1 MSNKNLLF
9 EFIAVANTCIGNT
22 QYLDHYD
29 MISYRMFQVRTWFVG
44 HQQPWV
50 ETTCSDLVD
59 RQLSSRR
66 VKMKEDQQRILLAGA
81 QGTRQERPLPL
92 PSSMWASHPH
102 HHPYPL
108 TRSISRSSNRSL
120 VPPRTTAGVPDRPEE
135 ERRPRGSSRCDD
147 IKVPLTNLASVIPDN
162 VADAAGQTTRCDFCT
177 MTATSSVVGSPAGGS
192 SSISCSANRLC
203 CSQLSPTSHLNDED
217 KEGGSDYK
225 RYNHSHKK
233 HTFFFNLTIVRSN
246 STRALRSDDRLES
259 VATGYRI
266 SVKKLST

>member
-1 MSNKNLLF
+1 M
-9 EFIAVANTCIGNT
+9 
-22 QYLDHYD
+22 
-29 MISYRMFQVRTWFVG
+29 G

-50 ETTCSDLVD
+50 EITCSDLVD

-66 VKMKEDQQRILLAGA
+66 VKMKEDQQRILLAGAA

-108 TRSISRSSNRSL
+108 TRSISRGSNRSL
-120 VPPRTTAGVPDRPEE
+120 VPPRTTAGVPDHRPEE

-147 IKVPLTNLASVIPDN
+147 IKVPHTNLASVISDN
-162 VADAAGQTTRCDFCT
+162 VAAAGQTTRCDFCT
-177 MTATSSVVGSPAGGS
+177 MTATSSVVGSPAEGR

-217 KEGGSDYK
+217 KEGGNDQK

-233 HTFFFNLTIVRSN
+233 THFLFQSGNCQ
-246 STRALRSDDRLES
+246 ES
-259 VATGYRI
+259 FEV
-266 SVKKLST
+266 

>member
-1 MSNKNLLF
+1 M
-9 EFIAVANTCIGNT
+9 
-22 QYLDHYD
+22 
-29 MISYRMFQVRTWFVG
+29 G

-50 ETTCSDLVD
+50 EITCSDLVD

-66 VKMKEDQQRILLAGA
+66 VKMKEDQQRILLAGAA

-108 TRSISRSSNRSL
+108 TRSISRGSNRSL
-120 VPPRTTAGVPDRPEE
+120 VPPRTTAGVPDHRPEE

-147 IKVPLTNLASVIPDN
+147 IKVPHTNLASVIPDN
-162 VADAAGQTTRCDFCT
+162 VAAAGQTTRCDFCT

-233 HTFFFNLTIVRSN
+233 HTFYFNLSTVRSN
-246 STRALRSDDRLES
+246 STRALRSDDRLGS
-259 VATGYRI
+259 VAIVFFG
-266 SVKKLST
+266 LSELQIMSSQTKQCVLSCMV